1 MLGRGRG
8 HGCLS
13 NTPSTSHREKQCL
26 GGDLPVSGAVGAV
39 PALRFTL
46 SSDGFL
52 PSITEIEIIP
62 LSISL
67 CLTQLSV
74 GGPRS

>member
-1 MLGRGRG
+1 MAAGAFL
-8 HGCLS
+8 
-13 NTPSTSHREKQCL
+13 TPPAHPIGKSSALEA
-26 GGDLPVSGAVGAV
+26 PVSGAVGAV

-52 PSITEIEIIP
+52 PSVTEIEIIP